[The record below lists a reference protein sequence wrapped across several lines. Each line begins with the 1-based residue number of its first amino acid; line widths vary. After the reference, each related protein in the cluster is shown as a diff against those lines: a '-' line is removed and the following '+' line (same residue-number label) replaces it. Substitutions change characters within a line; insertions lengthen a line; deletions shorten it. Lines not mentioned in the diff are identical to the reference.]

1 MFCQDKILVIAKPLF
16 NHLSDDSTYGYHQMV
31 STKIRLIIFLQLKME
46 KLYTVS
52 KNKTTT
58 TTKNLG
64 ADCGSDHESL
74 LQSSNLN

>member
-16 NHLSDDSTYGYHQMV
+16 NHPSDDSTYGYHQMV

-58 TTKNLG
+58 TKKKTLELTVAQIMSPYCKV
-64 ADCGSDHESL
+64 
-74 LQSSNLN
+74 QT